1 MSFTDIAA
9 YIGFLTG
16 IFTFWDRYAKGRP
29 IAFLVSKSTE
39 VWLCI
44 SNPGDYSI
52 FISIKTTPP
61 KVFFLSRDLER
72 RSIINGAIEGQLS
85 GITNWSIN
93 PKESAEFLI
102 GDLVKDEVARLADR
116 RVRFSVSWRRGSVTW
131 LWQLPVTVR
140 TKTSTINKMRSA
152 ERI

>member
-1 MSFTDIAA
+1 VYKQPWRLLNIHLDKNDSSES
-9 YIGFLTG
+9 L
-16 IFTFWDRYAKGRP
+16 
-29 IAFLVSKSTE
+29 
-39 VWLCI
+39 
-44 SNPGDYSI
+44 
-52 FISIKTTPP
+52 
-61 KVFFLSRDLER
+61 FLSRDLER

-131 LWQLPVTVR
+131 LWQLADRTASAMQAMQLDHALRPVR
-140 TKTSTINKMRSA
+140 
-152 ERI
+152 